1 MGKYVLYIQ
10 SNYAHSEPTHLTP
23 LIMVDYF
30 SFKEAYNSAITSQPT
45 WDLDFNN
52 LSVELPCPNCC
63 LKQQSLNQDF
73 Y

>member
-52 LSVELPCPNCC
+52 LSV
-63 LKQQSLNQDF
+63 
-73 Y
+73 